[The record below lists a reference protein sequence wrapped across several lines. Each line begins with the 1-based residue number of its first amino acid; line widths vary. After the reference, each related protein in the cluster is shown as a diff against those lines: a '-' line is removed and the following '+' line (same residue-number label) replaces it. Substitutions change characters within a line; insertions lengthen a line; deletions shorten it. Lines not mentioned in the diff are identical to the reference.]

1 MKDWAAT
8 NRVYPRPL
16 DTLVVELRFTTVMFR
31 LLAMILWVPCLL
43 AQDKFISKPGTLILD
58 EDYSRNDVGASW
70 TTLGGH
76 WAVKDGVLMGTVAN
90 HKSPSLAYVR
100 RFHDIQL
107 TARFQLVDNIGMILR
122 FEGWHGAQ
130 SMGLLVSRDAI
141 LIQKLQARDDTHV
154 EKNKFADLGRVT
166 QKIDPGRWYNLVVS
180 KVGEELKV
188 SVEGGATITVKNPA
202 FDANH
207 SEVAVVFSGG
217 VGYLS
222 KLKAVVP
229 CP

>member
-1 MKDWAAT
+1 M
-8 NRVYPRPL
+8 PS
-16 DTLVVELRFTTVMFR
+16 TLR
-31 LLAMILWVPCLL
+31 LLIALL
-43 AQDKFISKPGTLILD
+43 VLASPLSAQDKPITKPGAVILD
-58 EDYSRNDVGASW
+58 EDYAKPEAAGKW

-90 HKSPSLAYVR
+90 RKSPSLAYVR
-100 RFHDIQL
+100 RYHDIQL

-229 CP
+229 GP